1 MDKNINYTLNTNT
14 AKTPSGDGGFR
25 HVSYLWDDAIAA
37 ELEGDEVALLVYRSN
52 LLGADLRL
60 TNYGGGNTS
69 CKAMAKDPIIGKE
82 TEVMW
87 VKGSGGDL
95 GTMKRNGLAALYV
108 DKLRSLKNVY
118 RGIEFEDE
126 MVELFNHCIYDL
138 ASKAPSIDT
147 PLHGFLPFKHIDH
160 LHPDAAIAIAAAKDG
175 EKITKELFGGTIGWV
190 KWQKPGFELGLM
202 LKQCL
207 DENPGIRGIMLGSH
221 GLFTWGNTAYES
233 YVNTLQVIETC
244 ANYLESPLT
253 PKGGIKR
260 ETFGGQKIASLP
272 KAERLE
278 KAAELA
284 PVLRG
289 LCSIN
294 NVAQNPPLGG
304 RGAMVGHFTDDD
316 RVLEFINSND
326 LERLAPLG
334 TSCPDHFLRTKISPL
349 VLNLTAAEDLSNPAI
364 IKEKISPLFDAY
376 RIMYTEYYNTCK
388 HANSPAIRDANP
400 VVILYP
406 GVGMFTFAKDKQ
418 TARVAAEFYTNAI
431 NVMKGAE
438 AISAYTSLPRQEAFN
453 IEYWLLEEAKLQR
466 MPKPKSL
473 SGRVALVTGSA
484 GGIGKAIA
492 KKLAE
497 EGACVIINDIN
508 EERLQTAMDE
518 FVQLFGRDTAASVVM
533 DVTNNDTIERALAA
547 AAIAF
552 GGVDIVVNNAG
563 ISISKSIAEHSIA
576 DWDKLYNIL
585 VKGQFLVSKLAVE
598 VMRKQGFGGDILN
611 IVSKN
616 SIVAGPNNAGYGSAK
631 AAQAHLTRLLAA
643 ELGADKIRV
652 NTVNP
657 DAVIADSNIWAGG
670 WAEGRAKAYGITVE
684 ELPAYYAKRTL
695 LNETI
700 LPEDIA
706 NACFVFVGGLL
717 KKSTGNTLNVDGG
730 VATAF
735 LR

>member
-1 MDKNINYTLNTNT
+1 MSVQTAQFKN
-14 AKTPSGDGGFR
+14 
-25 HVSYLWDDAIAA
+25 VSYLWDKAKAA
-37 ELEGDEVALLVYRSN
+37 TMAGDEVALLIYRSN

-69 CKAMAKDPIIGKE
+69 CKVMAKNPLTGEE

-87 VKGSGGDL
+87 VKGSGGDI
-95 GTMKRNGLAALYV
+95 GTLKKNGLAALYI
-108 DKLRSLKNVY
+108 DRLRSLKNVY
-118 RGIEFEDE
+118 RGLAYEDE

-147 PLHGFLPFKHIDH
+147 ALHGFLPFKHIDH

-175 EKITKELFGGTIGWV
+175 KKIAQELFSGTIGWV
-190 KWQKPGFELGLM
+190 EWQKPGFDLGLQ

-221 GLFTWGNTAYES
+221 GLFTWGDTAYES
-233 YVNTLQVIETC
+233 YVNTLEVIERC
-244 ANYLESPLT
+244 ADYLNDNYGK
-253 PKGGIKR
+253 KGPV
-260 ETFGGQKIASLP
+260 FGDARIQSLP
-272 KAERLE
+272 KEERL
-278 KAAELA
+278 KQAAALA

-289 LCSIN
+289 FCSSQTKMI
-294 NVAQNPPLGG
+294 
-304 RGAMVGHFTDDD
+304 GHFTDDD
-316 RVLEFINSND
+316 RALEFINSND
-326 LERLAPLG
+326 LDRLAPLG

-349 VLNLTAAEDLSNPAI
+349 VLPLSAAEDLNNVAA
-364 IKEKISPLFDAY
+364 IKEKLQPEFEVY
-376 RIMYTEYYNTCK
+376 RKMYADYYNTCK
-388 HANSPAIRDANP
+388 HPNSPAIRDANP

-406 GVGMFTFAKDKQ
+406 GVGLFTFAKDKQ
-418 TARVAAEFYTNAI
+418 TARVAAEFYINAI

-438 AISAYTSLPRQEAFN
+438 AISEYTSLPRQEAFN

-466 MPKPKSL
+466 IPKAKPL
-473 SGRVALVTGSA
+473 SGRIALVTGSA

-492 KKLAE
+492 KKFAE

-508 EERLQTAMDE
+508 EERLQTATDE
-518 FVQLFGRDTAASVVM
+518 FQKNFGKDNAAAVM
-533 DVTNNDTIERALAA
+533 LDVTNKETITKAMESAAL
-547 AAIAF
+547 AF
-552 GGVDIVVNNAG
+552 GGVDIIVNNAG
-563 ISISKSIAEHSIA
+563 ISTSKSIADHSIA
-576 DWDKLYNIL
+576 DWDKLYDIL
-585 VKGQFLVSKLAVE
+585 VKGQFLVSQAGIAV
-598 VMRKQGFGGDILN
+598 MQKQNIGGDIIN

-616 SIVAGPNNAGYGSAK
+616 AVVAGPNNAGYGSAK
-631 AAQAHLTRLLAA
+631 AAQAHLTRLMAA
-643 ELGADKIRV
+643 EVGADKIRV

-700 LPEDIA
+700 LPDDIA
-706 NACFVFVGGLL
+706 NACFAFVGGLL
-717 KKSTGNTLNVDGG
+717 NKSTGNILNVDGG
-730 VATAF
+730 VAMAF

>member
-1 MDKNINYTLNTNT
+1 MNKETGIEEKDIT
-14 AKTPSGDGGFR
+14 AFR
-25 HVSYLWDDAIAA
+25 HVSYLWDEATAA
-37 ELEGDEVALLVYRSN
+37 TLGADEVALLVYRSN

-69 CKAMAKDPIIGKE
+69 CKAIAKDPLTGE
-82 TEVMW
+82 DTEVMW

-95 GTMKRNGLAALYV
+95 GTMKRSGLAALYV
-108 DKLRSLKNVY
+108 DKLRSLKKVY
-118 RGIEFEDE
+118 RGIGHEDE

-175 EKITKELFGGTIGWV
+175 KQITQELFNGTVGWV
-190 KWQKPGFELGLM
+190 NWQKPGFDLGLQ

-221 GLFTWGNTAYES
+221 GLFTWGDTAYES
-233 YVNTLQVIETC
+233 YINTLEVIECC
-244 ANYLESPLT
+244 AQYLEDNYGK
-253 PKGGIKR
+253 KGQI
-260 ETFGGQKIASLP
+260 FGGQKITAAP
-272 KAERLE
+272 AEERLAQ
-278 KAAELA
+278 AAALA

-289 LCSIN
+289 LCSSQTKMI
-294 NVAQNPPLGG
+294 
-304 RGAMVGHFTDDD
+304 GHFTDDE
-316 RVLEFINSND
+316 RVLEFIGSND
-326 LERLAPLG
+326 LDRLAPRG

-349 VLNLTAAEDLSNPAI
+349 VLNLSVQEDLSDPI
-364 IKEKISPLFDAY
+364 MVREKISPLFDAY
-376 RIMYTEYYNTCK
+376 RKMYEDYYETCK
-388 HANSPAIRDANP
+388 HPDSPVIRDANP
-400 VVILYP
+400 VVIIYP
-406 GVGMFTFAKDKQ
+406 GIGLFTFARDKQ
-418 TARVAAEFYTNAI
+418 TARVAAEFYINAI

-438 AISAYTSLPRQEAFN
+438 AISEYTSLPRQEAFN

-466 MPKPKSL
+466 MPKPKAL
-473 SGRVALVTGSA
+473 SGRVALITGSA
-484 GGIGKAIA
+484 GGIGKSIA
-492 KKLAE
+492 KKFAA

-508 EERLQTAMDE
+508 QERLLTCTNE
-518 FVQLFGRDTAASVVM
+518 FIAIFGKDAAASVLL
-533 DVTNNDTIERALAA
+533 DVTSNASVEAALAKA
-547 AAIAF
+547 ALAF

-563 ISISKSIAEHSIA
+563 ISISKPIAEHSIEE
-576 DWDKLYNIL
+576 WDRLYNIL
-585 VKGQFLVSKLAVE
+585 VRGQFMVSKASVAI
-598 VMRKQGFGGDILN
+598 MRRQAFGGDIIN

-616 SIVAGPNNAGYGSAK
+616 AVVAGPNNAGYGSAK

-643 ELGADKIRV
+643 ELGTDKIRV

-684 ELPAYYAKRTL
+684 ALPAYYAKRTL
-695 LNETI
+695 MNEMI

-706 NACFVFVGGLL
+706 NACLVFVGGLL
-717 KKSTGNTLNVDGG
+717 NKSTGNTLNVDGG
-730 VATAF
+730 VAAAF

>member
-1 MDKNINYTLNTNT
+1 MSVEV
-14 AKTPSGDGGFR
+14 KTFK
-25 HVSYLWDDAIAA
+25 HVSYLWDEATAA
-37 ELEGDEVALLVYRSN
+37 TMAGDEVALLVYRSN
-52 LLGADLRL
+52 LLGVDLRL

-69 CKAMAKDPIIGKE
+69 CKAMAKDPLTGTE

-108 DKLRSLKNVY
+108 DRLRSLKNIY
-118 RGIEFEDE
+118 RGMQHEDE

-138 ASKAPSIDT
+138 TSKAPSIDT

-175 EKITKELFGGTIGWV
+175 KKITQELFNGTIGWV
-190 KWQKPGFELGLM
+190 GWQKPGFDLGLQ

-221 GLFTWGNTAYES
+221 GLFTWGDTAYES
-233 YVNTLQVIETC
+233 YINTLEVIERC
-244 ANYLESPLT
+244 AQYLEDNYGK
-253 PKGGIKR
+253 KGEI
-260 ETFGGQKIASLP
+260 FGGQKIQSLP
-272 KAERLE
+272 KEERLK
-278 KAAELA
+278 KAANLA
-284 PVLRG
+284 PTLRG
-289 LCSIN
+289 FCSSQ
-294 NVAQNPPLGG
+294 VK
-304 RGAMVGHFTDDD
+304 MVGHFTDDD
-316 RVLEFINSND
+316 RVLQFINSND
-326 LERLAPLG
+326 LDKLAPLG

-349 VLNLTAAEDLSNPAI
+349 VVNLTPTEDISDTNAV
-364 IKEKISPLFDAY
+364 KEKLKPQFEAY
-376 RIMYTEYYNTCK
+376 RKMYADYYNTCK
-388 HANSPAIRDANP
+388 HPNSPAIRDANP

-418 TARVAAEFYTNAI
+418 TARVAAEFYINAI
-431 NVMKGAE
+431 NVMRGAE
-438 AISAYTSLPRQEAFN
+438 AVSEYTSLPRQEAFN

-466 MPKPKSL
+466 MPKPKPL

-497 EGACVIINDIN
+497 EGACVVINDIN
-508 EERLQTAMDE
+508 EERLSTTKEE
-518 FVQLFGRDTAASVVM
+518 FVKLFSKDAVSSTTLNVTDAVSIEAALDATA
-533 DVTNNDTIERALAA
+533 L
-547 AAIAF
+547 AF
-552 GGVDIVVNNAG
+552 GGVDIVINNAG
-563 ISISKSIAEHSIA
+563 ISISKSIADHTIEE
-576 DWDKLYNIL
+576 WDRLYDIL
-585 VKGQFLVSKLAVE
+585 VKGQFLVSQKGIE
-598 VMRKQGFGGDILN
+598 VMRKQGFGGDVVN

-616 SIVAGPNNAGYGSAK
+616 AVVAGPNNPGYGSAK
-631 AAQAHLTRLLAA
+631 AAQAHLTRLMAA
-643 ELGADKIRV
+643 EVGADKIRV

-695 LNETI
+695 LNEII

-706 NACFVFVGGLL
+706 NACFAFVGGLL
-717 KKSTGNTLNVDGG
+717 NKSTGNALNVDGG
-730 VATAF
+730 VAMGF
-735 LR
+735 YR